1 MAKAGHFFSHN
12 IRINYCPCEGGRN
25 RADLIHNILSR
36 PMTNI
41 IRLFFIFLS
50 VSGIFVLGRSLYKY
64 SQFSYPD
71 FIDLLQFDKLGLTVF
86 YVLPAALSISA
97 LLVLRLEAAVRKKLF
112 IHSVTIIIG
121 IYAAE
126 LYIAFKPV
134 KPAIL
139 YQVEA
144 AKSAGLPNDAR
155 SRQEYVMALRKAGI
169 DAYPYAG
176 GGELLDHGN
185 WTNGRLISPIMVENQ
200 QFVPLAGISKK
211 PTVLCKEPGTWLTY
225 LADRY
230 GFNNPDYVWDTNP
243 VQLSIIGDSFIHG
256 YCLPNEA
263 HAMQQVRRIFPNM
276 VNLGFSGRGA
286 LQYLATLI
294 EYGPLIRPKVVI
306 WVHYENDIEDMK
318 SEISN
323 DVLSNYINH
332 KNFRQGMF
340 EHQKKVDA
348 ATMKYINNFM
358 KTRGTGLLGE
368 RGLKFSEPVPTTVD
382 FFNVLALRYLRN
394 VFKVYFK
401 REQNDLN
408 LFKRVISRALEVVKS
423 WNGKIYFVYRPLGH
437 RGYPGSSV
445 VLRKYDYE
453 RKNVLSIVER
463 AGIPIIDLLP
473 IFKED
478 LPEPWNLFPGS
489 HYAHAGHNLFADTV
503 LKRLKIDGVTPDPV
517 N

>member
-1 MAKAGHFFSHN
+1 MQN
-12 IRINYCPCEGGRN
+12 CY
-25 RADLIHNILSR
+25 
-36 PMTNI
+36 
-41 IRLFFIFLS
+41 FL
-50 VSGIFVLGRSLYKY
+50 
-64 SQFSYPD
+64 
-71 FIDLLQFDKLGLTVF
+71 
-86 YVLPAALSISA
+86 
-97 LLVLRLEAAVRKKLF
+97 
-112 IHSVTIIIG
+112 
-121 IYAAE
+121 
-126 LYIAFKPV
+126 
-134 KPAIL
+134 
-139 YQVEA
+139 
-144 AKSAGLPNDAR
+144 
-155 SRQEYVMALRKAGI
+155 
-169 DAYPYAG
+169 
-176 GGELLDHGN
+176 
-185 WTNGRLISPIMVENQ
+185 
-200 QFVPLAGISKK
+200 
-211 PTVLCKEPGTWLTY
+211 
-225 LADRY
+225 
-230 GFNNPDYVWDTNP
+230 
-243 VQLSIIGDSFIHG
+243 
-256 YCLPNEA
+256 
-263 HAMQQVRRIFPNM
+263 
-276 VNLGFSGRGA
+276 
-286 LQYLATLI
+286 
-294 EYGPLIRPKVVI
+294 
-306 WVHYENDIEDMK
+306 
-318 SEISN
+318 
-323 DVLSNYINH
+323 
-332 KNFRQGMF
+332 F